1 MSKDTMKVSRE
12 TVYSCEVK
20 ESGRYYLTVQ
30 NGIPITVEWNY
41 DFNTSELLKRKIEAS
56 QPDFESAVK
65 VCMSNLL
72 KYNFKEFILLYK
84 ELKANPKSNY
94 FYDIQLMAQEEYQ
107 KISIELNE
115 LELILGVE
123 KQES

>member
-1 MSKDTMKVSRE
+1 MSKNTMKVGRK

-30 NGIPITVEWNY
+30 DGIPITVEWEY
-41 DFNTSELLKRKIEAS
+41 DFNTSELLKRKIESS
-56 QPDFESAVK
+56 QSDFESAVK

-94 FYDIQLMAQEEYQ
+94 FYHIQFIAQNEYQ
-107 KISIELNE
+107 KISIKLNE
-115 LELILGVE
+115 LKFILGIE
-123 KQES
+123 KP